1 MLPNELILYILDIL
15 GENGFTRTCINLTR
29 IFQWNENICNKYL
42 LHELQKSR
50 NIMYINYDDS
60 MIDLWERTGIDDG
73 VPFEYL
79 LKNLNKKNRM
89 YRTIWSHDVLTIN
102 NKNVVLTK
110 CLYDCNMIT
119 HDQKMMFTSTM
130 IKDKRKNPNH
140 ISVKCNINTFKN
152 YINDKTLIRIN
163 YNV

>member
-29 IFQWNENICNKYL
+29 VFQWNENICNKYL
-42 LHELQKSR
+42 LHELLKSR
-50 NIMYINYDDS
+50 LIFDFDYNQQ

-73 VPFEYL
+73 VPVEYL
-79 LKNLNKKNRM
+79 LKKLNKKNIM

-102 NKNVVLTK
+102 NKNVILTK
-110 CLYDCNMIT
+110 CLYDCNLIT
-119 HDQKMMFTSTM
+119 HEQTMMFTSTM
-130 IKDKRKNPNH
+130 IKDKRTQPNS
-140 ISVKCNINTFKN
+140 IAVKCNFNTFKD
-152 YINDKTLIRIN
+152 YINDKTLIRFN

>member
-29 IFQWNENICNKYL
+29 IFQWNENICNKHL

-50 NIMYINYDDS
+50 NFMP
-60 MIDLWERTGIDDG
+60 DLWERTGIDDG

-79 LKNLNKKNRM
+79 LNNLNKKNRM

-102 NKNVVLTK
+102 NKNVILTK
-110 CLYDCNMIT
+110 CLYDYNKLN
-119 HDQKMMFTSTM
+119 HDQKMMFSFTM
-130 IKDKRKNPNH
+130 IKDKRKNPNS
-140 ISVKCNINTFKN
+140 ISVKCNINTFKD